1 MKKTITKIL
10 DVTKDILEWWIY
22 WVFFV
27 VAVPLAFG
35 GLAVIWAI
43 DQAMELIKKIYKRYR

>member
-1 MKKTITKIL
+1 MKKTIIKIL

-27 VAVPLAFG
+27 VAVPLVFG
-35 GLAVIWAI
+35 ALAVIWMI
-43 DQAMELIKKIYKRYR
+43 DQVMELIKKIYKRYR

>member
-1 MKKTITKIL
+1 MKKTIIKIL

-22 WVFFV
+22 WVFYV
-27 VAVPLAFG
+27 VAVPLFFG
-35 GLAVIWAI
+35 GLAVIWTI

>member
-35 GLAVIWAI
+35 ALALIWVI
-43 DQAMELIKKIYKRYR
+43 DQTMELTKKIWKRYR